1 MAETTTAPPERRRP
15 WQQAVRTI
23 TGIEL
28 TIGGL
33 ALAAILIMVF
43 TQALQRYLP
52 GRGIAWTGEIAG
64 FSLIWI
70 TFAVAGVLIT
80 SNGHIALELIDTF
93 KNRMIV
99 RWVQVFALAIVAAV
113 GVGLVIEAIALIDA
127 QGIIKSPVLRMPM
140 SWVYI
145 PVLIGAI
152 STTIRSVVAA
162 ILIALHGPVLGD
174 YDVDAPQLPEVAA

>member
-1 MAETTTAPPERRRP
+1 MRI
-15 WQQAVRTI
+15 V

-28 TIGGL
+28 TIGGI
-33 ALAAILIMVF
+33 ALVAILVMVF

-52 GRGIAWTGEIAG
+52 GKGIAWTGEIAG

-80 SNGHIALELIDTF
+80 SNGHIALELVDTF

-99 RWVQVFALAIVAAV
+99 RWVQVFALAVVAAV

-145 PVLIGAI
+145 PVLVGAI
-152 STTIRSVVAA
+152 STTVRSIVAA
-162 ILIALHGPVLGD
+162 ILIAIHGPVEGD
-174 YDVDAPQLPEVAA
+174 YDVDAPELPEVAA